1 MPPRTPP
8 SGRKPVSP
16 SAAMA
21 QKCQL
26 LAAQFRQAMAQL
38 DYPLARQCCEKVL
51 MMMPGNMSV
60 LSDYALALMREG
72 NYLKAYKTYLRIA
85 ASPQWTQAS
94 ETWLDGLAEVCGWL
108 GKTAELQRYG
118 HRSLQAA
125 DDQFRQGQRW
135 PLGEMKPF
143 NPGARDKNII
153 AFSLYGAQPRYCE
166 TLVEN
171 IRAAAGLYPH
181 WTCRVYLDDSVPEH
195 VWQRLQEAGAQLR
208 DMSGEKEIFPTL
220 WRFLVMD
227 DPQVERFMVRDADS
241 LVSEREAAA
250 VAAWLASPFHFHH
263 MRDYFTH
270 TELLLAGMW
279 GGVNGVFPQVELLI
293 RQFIAGYQGS
303 ERFTDQYFLKA
314 VLWPT
319 VRMSILNHDEL
330 FDFHHAQPWPPHAPI
345 RWNSDAFHVGSNV
358 GYSRA
363 AGASRLAD
371 GERQQ
376 VALTVGDRRYLYDV
390 PVFKGEWS
398 MIIPFFMVA
407 EHQSGRLKIEAVAG

>member
-1 MPPRTPP
+1 MPPRMQP

-16 SAAMA
+16 SAAMV

-38 DYPLARQCCEKVL
+38 DYPLARQCCEQVL
-51 MMMPGNMSV
+51 RMMPGNMSV

-72 NYLKAYKTYLRIA
+72 NYSKAYKTYQRIE
-85 ASPQWTQAS
+85 ASPLRAQAS

-125 DDQFRQGQRW
+125 DDKFRQGQRW
-135 PLGEMKPF
+135 PLPPLTPF
-143 NPGARDKNII
+143 NTQAADRNII

-171 IRAAAGLYPH
+171 IKAAAGLYPQ
-181 WTCRVYLDDSVPEH
+181 WTCRVYLDDSVPQH

-250 VAAWLASPFHFHH
+250 VEAWLASPFHFHH

-279 GGVNGVFPQVELLI
+279 GGVNGVFPRVEPLI
-293 RQFIAGYQGS
+293 RQFIASYQGS

-319 VRMSILNHDEL
+319 VRMSILNHDEI
-330 FDFHHAQPWPPHAPI
+330 FDFHHAQPWPAHAPI
-345 RWNSDAFHVGSNV
+345 RWKSDTFHVGSNA
-358 GYSRA
+358 GYSCA
-363 AGASRLAD
+363 AGSSTLAD
-371 GERQQ
+371 GAQQ
-376 VALTVGDRRYLYDV
+376 AVELMMGGQQYRYHAGVQGGD
-390 PVFKGEWS
+390 WS
-398 MIIPFFMVA
+398 ISLPFFLVQRYQRG
-407 EHQSGRLKIEAVAG
+407 ELSVRKV

>member
-51 MMMPGNMSV
+51 IMMPGNMSV

-72 NYLKAYKTYLRIA
+72 NYHKAYKTYLRIA
-85 ASPQWTQAS
+85 ASPQQSQAS
-94 ETWLDGLAEVCGWL
+94 DTWLDGLAEVCGWL
-108 GKTAELQRYG
+108 NKTEELREYG

-125 DDQFRQGQRW
+125 DEKFRHGQRW
-135 PLGEMKPF
+135 PLGEVKPF

-181 WTCRVYLDDSVPEH
+181 WTCRVYLDESVPEH

-208 DMSGEKEIFPTL
+208 DMSGEKGIFPTL

-250 VAAWLASPFHFHH
+250 VEAWLASPFHFHH

-270 TELLLAGMW
+270 TDLLLAGMW
-279 GGVNGVFPQVELLI
+279 GGVTGVFPQVEPLI
-293 RQFIAGYQGS
+293 RQFLAGYQGT

-330 FDFHHAQPWPPHAPI
+330 FHFHQARPWPPHAPI
-345 RWNSDAFHVGSNV
+345 RWSSANFHVGSNA

-363 AGASRLAD
+363 AGVSTLPD
-371 GERQQ
+371 GEHQRVVLVSGEQRFEYH
-376 VALTVGDRRYLYDV
+376 ASIAN
-390 PVFKGEWS
+390 GEWS
-398 MIIPFFMVA
+398 MSLPFFLAQDYQKGKLQIDV
-407 EHQSGRLKIEAVAG
+407 L

>member
-1 MPPRTPP
+1 MPPRIQP
-8 SGRKPVSP
+8 SGRKPASP
-16 SAAMA
+16 SAAMV

-72 NYLKAYKTYLRIA
+72 NYSKAYKTYQRIE
-85 ASPQWTQAS
+85 ASPLRAQAS

-125 DDQFRQGQRW
+125 DDKFRQGQRW
-135 PLGEMKPF
+135 PLPPLTPF
-143 NPGARDKNII
+143 NTQAADRNII

-171 IRAAAGLYPH
+171 IKAAAGLYPQ
-181 WTCRVYLDDSVPEH
+181 WTCRVYLDDSVPQH

-250 VAAWLASPFHFHH
+250 VEAWLASPFHFHH

-279 GGVNGVFPQVELLI
+279 GGVNGVFPRVEPLI
-293 RQFIAGYQGS
+293 RQFIASYQGS

-319 VRMSILNHDEL
+319 VRMSILNHDEI
-330 FDFHHAQPWPPHAPI
+330 FDFHHAQPWPAHAPI
-345 RWNSDAFHVGSNV
+345 RWKSDAFHVGSNA
-358 GYSRA
+358 GYSCA
-363 AGASRLAD
+363 AGSSTLAD
-371 GERQQ
+371 GAQQ
-376 VALTVGDRRYLYDV
+376 AVELMMGGQQYRYHAGV
-390 PVFKGEWS
+390 QGGEWS
-398 MIIPFFMVA
+398 ISLPFFLVQRYQRG
-407 EHQSGRLKIEAVAG
+407 ELSVRKV

>member
-1 MPPRTPP
+1 MPPRMQS

-16 SAAMA
+16 SAAMV

-38 DYPLARQCCEKVL
+38 DYPLARQCCEQVL
-51 MMMPGNMSV
+51 RMMPGNMSV

-72 NYLKAYKTYLRIA
+72 NYSKAYKTYQRIE
-85 ASPQWTQAS
+85 ASPLRAQAS

-108 GKTAELQRYG
+108 GKTEELQRYG

-125 DDQFRQGQRW
+125 DDKFRRGKSW
-135 PLGEMKPF
+135 PLPPLTPF
-143 NPGARDKNII
+143 NTQAADKNII

-171 IRAAAGLYPH
+171 IKAAAGLYPQ
-181 WTCRVYLDDSVPEH
+181 WTCRVYLDDSVPQH

-250 VAAWLASPFHFHH
+250 VEAWLASPFHFHH

-279 GGVNGVFPQVELLI
+279 GGVNGVFPRVEPLI
-293 RQFIAGYQGS
+293 REFIASYQGS

-319 VRMSILNHDEL
+319 VRMSILNHDEI
-330 FDFHHAQPWPPHAPI
+330 FDFHHAQPWPTHAPI
-345 RWNSDAFHVGSNV
+345 RWKSDAFHVGSNA

-363 AGASRLAD
+363 AGASRLAE
-371 GERQQ
+371 GERQP
-376 VALTVGDRRYLYDV
+376 VALIVGERRYLYQANV
-390 PVFKGEWS
+390 SNGEWS
-398 MIIPFFMVA
+398 MPIPFFMVH
-407 EHQSGRLKIEAVAG
+407 EHQCGRLRIEAVVE

>member
-8 SGRKPVSP
+8 LGRKPVSP
-16 SAAMA
+16 SAAMV

-38 DYPLARQCCEKVL
+38 DYPLARQCCEQVL
-51 MMMPGNMSV
+51 RMMPGNMSV

-72 NYLKAYKTYLRIA
+72 NYSKAYKTYQRIE
-85 ASPQWTQAS
+85 ASPLRAQAS

-125 DDQFRQGQRW
+125 DDKFRQGQRW
-135 PLGEMKPF
+135 PLPPLTPF
-143 NPGARDKNII
+143 NTQAADRNII

-171 IRAAAGLYPH
+171 IKAAAGLYPQ
-181 WTCRVYLDDSVPEH
+181 WTCRVYLDDSVPQH

-250 VAAWLASPFHFHH
+250 VEAWLASPFHFHH

-279 GGVNGVFPQVELLI
+279 GGVNGVFPRVEPLI

-319 VRMSILNHDEL
+319 VRDSIMNHDEL
-330 FDFHHAQPWPPHAPI
+330 FNFHHAQPWPQHPPI
-345 RWNSDAFHVGSNV
+345 RWKTDAFHVGSNA

-363 AGASRLAD
+363 AGASTLPD
-371 GERQQ
+371 GAQQSVVLIAGAERYEYQAS
-376 VALTVGDRRYLYDV
+376 VS
-390 PVFKGEWS
+390 KGEWS
-398 MIIPFFMVA
+398 MALPFFLVQ
-407 EHQSGRLKIEAVAG
+407 EYQQGKLRIESVGR

>member
-1 MPPRTPP
+1 MPPRIQP
-8 SGRKPVSP
+8 SGRKPASP
-16 SAAMA
+16 SAAMV

-72 NYLKAYKTYLRIA
+72 NYSKAYKTYQRIE
-85 ASPQWTQAS
+85 ASPLRAQAS

-125 DDQFRQGQRW
+125 DDKFRQGQRW
-135 PLGEMKPF
+135 PLPPLTPF
-143 NPGARDKNII
+143 NTQAADRNII

-171 IRAAAGLYPH
+171 IKAAAGLYPQ
-181 WTCRVYLDDSVPEH
+181 WTCRVYLDDSVPQH
-195 VWQRLQEAGAQLR
+195 VWQRLQEAAAQLR

-250 VAAWLASPFHFHH
+250 VEAWLASPFHFHH

-279 GGVNGVFPQVELLI
+279 GGVNGVFPRVEPLI
-293 RQFIAGYQGS
+293 RQFIASYQGS

-319 VRMSILNHDEL
+319 VRMSILNHDEI
-330 FDFHHAQPWPPHAPI
+330 FDFHHAQPWPAHAPI
-345 RWNSDAFHVGSNV
+345 RWKSDAFHVGSNA
-358 GYSRA
+358 GYSCA
-363 AGASRLAD
+363 AGSSTLAD
-371 GERQQ
+371 GAQQ
-376 VALTVGDRRYLYDV
+376 AVELMMGGQQYRYHAGV
-390 PVFKGEWS
+390 QGGEWS
-398 MIIPFFMVA
+398 ISLPFFLVQRYQRG
-407 EHQSGRLKIEAVAG
+407 ELSVRKV